1 MQLDIE
7 NRIYVALILSVLV
20 LQLLVAE
27 RSGAIDSLQDT
38 RISNQKWSSRVRTV
52 FSSLS
57 LIPGPQLTGWLKGEG
72 AWKGCHIGLIL
83 KWTRK
88 ESYKRI

>member
-27 RSGAIDSLQDT
+27 RSGAIDSLRDT
-38 RISNQKWSSRVRTV
+38 RISNQKWSSQVRTV

-57 LIPGPQLTGWLKGEG
+57 LIPGSQLTDWLKG
-72 AWKGCHIGLIL
+72 KGHG
-83 KWTRK
+83 KGGT
-88 ESYKRI
+88 SG